1 MDYQPVDVPPVPA
14 EGLPPG
20 WSMEQWNAYGHAW
33 VKQQEG
39 ALTEPNTDIGTS
51 DNGTETELNIPTPIT
66 TDDGVTH
73 TPMAESIPITEVSR
87 DFEYEQG
94 FGNEELTG
102 SEELAILVG
111 SLFIFYA
118 AIDFLISLF
127 GIWFPGPFFTP
138 MLFGGVGSAIIHYKS
153 YWNFIGLEPFSKSQN
168 TKYVLGGVLGSA
180 LLLILV
186 ILLVSIADD
195 EIVGTWHNPDETV
208 TFNSDGT
215 VTGDEMMMGTK
226 WRVDGD
232 MVYLT
237 YPDEP
242 DYEYYYKYSI
252 SKEVLFI
259 GPMSSDDTVDDCL
272 AFAKEG
278 VDWYDA
284 LEEARPWPS
293 WCDY

>member
-1 MDYQPVDVPPVPA
+1 
-14 EGLPPG
+14 
-20 WSMEQWNAYGHAW
+20 MEQWNAYGHAW

-39 ALTEPNTDIGTS
+39 ALTEPNTEIGTS
-51 DNGTETELNIPTPIT
+51 GNGFETELDIPSPIT

-73 TPMAESIPITEVSR
+73 TPMTESIPITEVAR

-118 AIDFLISLF
+118 VIDFLISLF

-186 ILLVSIADD
+186 ILLTSIADD
-195 EIVGTWHNPDETV
+195 EIVGTWHNPAQTL

-215 VTGDEMMMGTK
+215 VTGADFTE

-232 MVYLT
+232 MLYLV

-242 DYEYYYKYSI
+242 DLEYYYKYSI
-252 SKEVLFI
+252 SNEVLFI
-259 GPMSSDDTVDDCL
+259 APMDFGDTVVSEDCA
-272 AFAKEG
+272 AFVKEG
-278 VDWYDA
+278 VDWENAEYST
-284 LEEARPWPS
+284 WPS
-293 WCDY
+293 WCASE